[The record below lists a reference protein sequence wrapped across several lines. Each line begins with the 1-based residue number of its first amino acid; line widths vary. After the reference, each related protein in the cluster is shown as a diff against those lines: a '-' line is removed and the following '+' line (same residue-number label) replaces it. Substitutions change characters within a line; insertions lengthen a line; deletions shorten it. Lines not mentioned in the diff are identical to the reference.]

1 MKITIEHVPSKEN
14 EVILRYKELDPEI
27 KEIITF
33 LKGEKRKVV
42 AQYDGEWIMLATSEI
57 YYVESVDS
65 KTFIYTIDK
74 VLDSPESLIEL
85 ENQYSSLGLVRI
97 GKSQLVNLHHVKK
110 LRSILNSRIEI
121 TLESGEKLV
130 VSRHYAQEIKRTL
143 GIKS

>member
-1 MKITIEHVPSKEN
+1 MKVTIEHVPCKES

-33 LKGEKRKVV
+33 LKEEKRKVV
-42 AQYDGEWIMLATSEI
+42 AQYDGEWIMLATNEI

-74 VLDSPESLIEL
+74 VLDSPESLIEI
-85 ENQYSSLGLVRI
+85 ESQYSSLGLVRI

-121 TLESGEKLV
+121 TLEGGEKLV